1 MVNLLTWSLDTFM
14 TRFLDYSH
22 SDIRLQVITTNQEI
36 QAVLEESVE
45 VLSEEEVHNAALY
58 RELEDQKSYRVA
70 HAIKRQMLSEIDRE
84 IRGESIAISPAEW
97 LFGSTIYGRPVVRQE
112 IGRIYTFSLSH
123 TRTAAACVVSARP
136 HMGVGV
142 DIEAMFTCP
151 LEPLVEEH
159 ILTDEEME
167 SLVGCTSDER
177 ARLQTRLWTLKEA
190 WLKATGLGLNLP
202 MGRAGFRLDGSLSE
216 NAEIPDWI
224 EAGCRLLGSGQQNNY
239 CWSAVTTG
247 LRRSEA
253 AKPELKG
260 DFVGGLRHPECLP
273 E

>member
-1 MVNLLTWSLDTFM
+1 MIILLTWSQNTSM
-14 TRFLDYSH
+14 PRFLDHSH
-22 SDIRLQVITTNQEI
+22 SGIRLKVITTDQEI
-36 QAVLEESVE
+36 RAVLEESMG
-45 VLSEEEVHNAALY
+45 VLSEEEMRNAALY
-58 RELEDQKSYRVA
+58 RDLEDQKSYCVA

-84 IRGESIAISPAEW
+84 IRGESIAIPPEDW

-151 LEPLVEEH
+151 LEPLLEEH
-159 ILTDEEME
+159 ILTDEEIE
-167 SLVGCTSDER
+167 SLVGCSSPER

-202 MGRAGFRLDGSLSE
+202 MGRAGFRLDGSLFE

-224 EAGCRLLGSGQQNNY
+224 EDDCRLLGSGLQNNY
-239 CWSAVTTG
+239 CWSAVTTD

-260 DFVGGLRHPECLP
+260 DLVGRLRHQECLP